1 MLIHFYK
8 YHGTGNDFIILDN
21 RLKKFELNREQIRN
35 ACHRHF
41 GIGADGFM
49 LLELDKNQDFR
60 MVYYNSDGNES
71 TMCGN
76 GGRCITAFAKKL
88 GLINSEANFIA
99 IDGNH
104 QAYID
109 EDDTVQLKMNEVN
122 GIQVHETYTELNTGS
137 PHYIHFTEYVNEM
150 DIKKEGALIRNSPK
164 FKDEGIN
171 VNFVERLS
179 SQKIFVRTYERG
191 VEDETMSCGTGV
203 TAAAIASTDNELGN
217 FSIDI
222 ETLGGM
228 LKVEFE
234 KINQQKVK
242 NIWLVGKATF
252 VFEGYINL

>member
-234 KINQQKVK
+234 KINQQNVK

>member
-1 MLIHFYK
+1 
-8 YHGTGNDFIILDN
+8 
-21 RLKKFELNREQIRN
+21 
-35 ACHRHF
+35 
-41 GIGADGFM
+41 
-49 LLELDKNQDFR
+49 
-60 MVYYNSDGNES
+60 
-71 TMCGN
+71 
-76 GGRCITAFAKKL
+76 
-88 GLINSEANFIA
+88 
-99 IDGNH
+99 
-104 QAYID
+104 
-109 EDDTVQLKMNEVN
+109 
-122 GIQVHETYTELNTGS
+122 
-137 PHYIHFTEYVNEM
+137 M

>member
-1 MLIHFYK
+1 MQIHFYK

-21 RLKKFELNREQIRN
+21 RLKKIELNREQIRN

-99 IDGNH
+99 IDGTH

-150 DIKKEGALIRNSPK
+150 DVKKEGALIRNSPK